1 MNQVDVAIVGAGI
14 AGLWLANLLAKRGF
28 SLALCDGTPVGGGQT
43 AASQGIV
50 HSGMKYV
57 LGTAHDA
64 PTVLAQMPGR
74 WRACLAGN
82 GDVDLRGVEVVA
94 EHMQVLIRD
103 GSAGPVLPDFV
114 VDVPSLVGCLA
125 EPVRPRL
132 LNVRVDANALAF
144 GPAGVD
150 HIAVDGCRLRAAVYV
165 FAAGVGNE
173 AFARRIGANGVTMRR
188 RPLRQTWLRLRSQ
201 TPNVFAH
208 CLASGPP
215 PELTVTSHGKTLH
228 IGGKVADDGA
238 TRTEAEHVGVVRALL
253 AAYLPN
259 IDLDGAVFHTLL
271 IDRAEPTG
279 ELGAPEKDAFV
290 ARHGNC
296 LICWPVK
303 LSLAPRLGDKVLNEL
318 ADLVS

>member
-14 AGLWLANLLAKRGF
+14 AGLWLANLLGKRGF
-28 SLALCDGTPVGGGQT
+28 TVALCDSAPAGGGQT

-50 HSGMKYV
+50 HSGAKYV
-57 LGTAHDA
+57 VGTAHDA
-64 PTVLAQMPGR
+64 PTVLARMPGR

-82 GDVDLRGVEVVA
+82 GEVDLRGVEVVA
-94 EHMQVLIRD
+94 EQMQVLARD
-103 GSAGPVLPDFV
+103 GSAGPALPDFV
-114 VDVPSLVGCLA
+114 VDVPSLVRRLA
-125 EPVRPRL
+125 EPVRQRL
-132 LNVRVDANALAF
+132 LHTRLDADALAL

-150 HIAVDGCRLRAAVYV
+150 HLDVDGCRLRAAVYV

-188 RPLRQTWLRLRSQ
+188 RPLRQTWIRLRGEAL
-201 TPNVFAH
+201 NVFAH
-208 CLASGPP
+208 CLASAPP

-271 IDRAEPTG
+271 IDRAEPAG
-279 ELGAPEKDAFV
+279 EVGAPEKDAFV

-303 LSLAPRLGDKVLNEL
+303 LSLAPRLGDKVLSEL
-318 ADLVS
+318 ADSAS

>member
-14 AGLWLANLLAKRGF
+14 AGLWLANLLARRGF
-28 SLALCDGTPVGGGQT
+28 SVALCDGARVGGGQT

-50 HSGMKYV
+50 HSGAKYV

-64 PTVLAQMPGR
+64 PTVLAQMPAR
-74 WRACLAGN
+74 WRACLAGK

-94 EHMQVLIRD
+94 EKMQVLARD

-114 VDVPSLVGCLA
+114 VDVPSLVRRLGK
-125 EPVRPRL
+125 PMRQRL
-132 LNVRVDANALAF
+132 LNVRVDVDALAL

-150 HIAVDGCRLRAAVYV
+150 HIKVDGCRLRAGVYV
-165 FAAGVGNE
+165 FAAGIGNE
-173 AFARRIGANGVTMRR
+173 AFARRIGASGVTMRR
-188 RPLRQTWLRLRSQ
+188 RPLRQTWLRLRGEAR
-201 TPNVFAH
+201 NVFAH
-208 CLASGPP
+208 CLASAPP
-215 PELTVTSHGKTLH
+215 PELTVTSHGDTLH

-238 TRTEAEHVGVVRALL
+238 TRTEAEHIGVVRALL

-259 IDLDGAVFHTLL
+259 IDLTGAVFHTLL
-271 IDRAEPTG
+271 IDRAEPAG
-279 ELGAPEKDAFV
+279 EVGAPEKDAFV

-303 LSLAPRLGDKVLNEL
+303 LSLAPRLGDKVLSEL

>member
-28 SLALCDGTPVGGGQT
+28 SVALCDGAPVGGVQT

-64 PTVLAQMPGR
+64 PTVLGRMPAR

-82 GDVDLRGVEVVA
+82 GEVDLRGVEVVA
-94 EHMQVLIRD
+94 EHMQVLGRD

-114 VDVPSLVGCLA
+114 VDVPSLIRRLA
-125 EPVRPRL
+125 EPLRQRL
-132 LNVRVDANALAF
+132 LHTRVDVDALTL

-150 HIAVDGCRLRAAVYV
+150 HIEVDGCRLRAGVYV

-173 AFARRIGANGVTMRR
+173 AFVRRIGASGVTMRR
-188 RPLRQTWLRLRSQ
+188 RPLRQTWIRLRGDA
-201 TPNVFAH
+201 PNVFAH
-208 CLASGPP
+208 CLASAPP
-215 PELTVTSHGKTLH
+215 PELTVTSHGRTLH

-271 IDRAEPTG
+271 IDRAEPAG
-279 ELGAPEKDAFV
+279 EVGAPEKDAFV

-303 LSLAPRLGDKVLNEL
+303 LSLAPRLGDKVLSEL

>member
-28 SLALCDGTPVGGGQT
+28 SVALCDGAPAGGGQT
-43 AASQGIV
+43 AVSQGIV

-64 PTVLAQMPGR
+64 PNVLARMPGR
-74 WRACLAGN
+74 WRACLAGE
-82 GDVDLRGVEVVA
+82 GEVDLRGVEVVA
-94 EHMQVLIRD
+94 EKMQVLARD
-103 GSAGPVLPDFV
+103 GSAGPALPDFV

-132 LNVRVDANALAF
+132 LNARVDANALAL

-150 HIAVDGCRLRAAVYV
+150 HIAVDGCRLRAGVYL

-173 AFARRIGANGVTMRR
+173 AFARRIGASDVTMRR
-188 RPLRQTWLRLRSQ
+188 RPLRQTWLRLRGEA
-201 TPNVFAH
+201 PNVFAH

-259 IDLDGAVFHTLL
+259 IDLDGAVLHTLL
-271 IDRAEPTG
+271 IDRAEPAG
-279 ELGAPEKDAFV
+279 EVGAPEKDAFV

-303 LSLAPRLGDKVLNEL
+303 LSLAPRLGDKVLSEL
-318 ADLVS
+318 ADSAS